1 MCNNRKEEKVPYEKG
16 QRILYDGKE
25 AIVLEVEPVITV
37 QVIGNNQIICG
48 NIMGDISPLKARL
61 SHK

>member
-48 NIMGDISPLKARL
+48 NIIMGDISPYE
-61 SHK
+61 S